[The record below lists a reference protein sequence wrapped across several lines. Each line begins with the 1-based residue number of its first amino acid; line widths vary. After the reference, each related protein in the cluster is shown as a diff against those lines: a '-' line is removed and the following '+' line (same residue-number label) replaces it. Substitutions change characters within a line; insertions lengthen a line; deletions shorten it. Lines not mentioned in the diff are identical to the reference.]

1 MYPVSEAYR
10 KAIVGTHRNYKIE
23 GTITLKNGTEIP
35 LSDKNIS
42 EGSLSIDNQCVNGE
56 AFELG
61 SVYSGQLT
69 ITIQSDIDRYSLYDG
84 TIRLSFFLE
93 VTKGVFEEVPLGV
106 YNINEAIRKGNNVS
120 LKALDNMIF
129 LDTDFSERASSGKAW
144 DILGLISDETGIEIG
159 MTQEYV
165 ESLPNGTSHLRVPA
179 TFSLD
184 TMRDLVS
191 ALAVVQGCFAAMDR
205 EGKLTF
211 VRFAKEPVL
220 TIEPGFRTSS
230 EFSDF
235 TVQYTAVETT
245 VNGSLQVAAL
255 EEDTGMTLT
264 LEENPFFQVEDENIL
279 AYLLNS
285 VLTEVTGIEYVPST
299 LSTYGDPSIDL
310 GDLLLCRLR
319 DGTEIKSLVTNA
331 GFKYRAEQPLKSVG
345 KNPRLAGAKTKEQ
358 KKLGQVSN
366 QVSSKDIIFYSFIN
380 ARELSI
386 TTKDQAVSID
396 FVTQEGRL
404 AEFRASILLTS
415 KAAAE
420 GSATTVKAIYF
431 KNDVELTTYYPTE
444 TYSDGPHILVL
455 YYPFSGLEKNKV
467 HKVEV
472 FLEVTGGTVTVGK
485 GQSIASISGQ
495 GLAAKLTEWDGNI
508 EFTEE
513 IGLFIPMRPLIGFAE
528 EVDVET
534 VTPHERGITEEV
546 GLFIPMRPFIGF
558 TDAEMQQ
565 GEIFKEVITSN
576 TIAQFN
582 SDSKYVV
589 IDEVSARLRTAYER
603 TSVPRTI
610 NSGYLQRLD
619 LTSEW
624 RRVDN
629 VDIKTAVEREV
640 I

>member
-10 KAIVGTHRNYKIE
+10 KAISGTHRNYKIE
-23 GTITLKNGTEIP
+23 GTITLKNGTEIS
-35 LSDKNIS
+35 LADKDIS
-42 EGSLSIDNQCVNGE
+42 EGSLAIDNQCVNGE

-61 SVYSGQLT
+61 SVYAGQLAVT
-69 ITIQSDIDRYSLYDG
+69 IKSDIDRYSLYDG
-84 TIRLSFFLE
+84 VIRLSFFLE
-93 VTKGVFEEVPLGV
+93 ISPGAFEEVPLGV
-106 YNINEAIRKGNNVS
+106 YNINEAIRKGRNIS
-120 LKALDNMIF
+120 LKALDNMVL
-129 LDTDFSERASSGKAW
+129 LDTDFSERASSGRAW
-144 DILGLISDETGIEIG
+144 DILGLISAETGIEIG

-191 ALAVVQGCFAAMDR
+191 ALATVQGCFAAMDR

-235 TVQYTAVETT
+235 TVQYTAVETA

-264 LEENPFFQVEDENIL
+264 LDENPFFQVEDENIL

-285 VLTEVTGIEYVPST
+285 VLAEVSAIQYVPST

-310 GDLLLCRLR
+310 GDLILCKLR
-319 DGTEIKSLVTNA
+319 DGTEIQSLVTSA

-415 KAAAE
+415 KAAEE

-495 GLAAKLTEWDGNI
+495 GLAAKLTEWDGNLDFEESI
-508 EFTEE
+508 APFKYDYYFT
-513 IGLFIPMRPLIGFAE
+513 GFTDDSN
-528 EVDVET
+528 VNM
-534 VTPHERGITEEV
+534 VTPHTPAFTES
-546 GLFIPMRPFIGF
+546 FAPFAYDYFFAGF
-558 TDAEMQQ
+558 D
-565 GEIFKEVITSN
+565 GEIVMNEVVTSN
-576 TIAQFN
+576 TITQFM
-582 SDSKYVV
+582 SSSKYVV
-589 IDEVSARLRTAYER
+589 IDEESTRLQTVYER
-603 TSVPRTI
+603 GSSPETI
-610 NSGYLQRLD
+610 DSGSLAVLD
-619 LTSEW
+619 LANEW
-624 RRVDN
+624 RRID
-629 VDIKTAVEREV
+629 AVEISVRTEREGGGS
-640 I
+640 

>member
-10 KAIVGTHRNYKIE
+10 EAIVGTHRNYKIE
-23 GTITLKNGTEIP
+23 GTITLKNGVEIP
-35 LSDKNIS
+35 LMDKDIS

-61 SVYSGQLT
+61 SVYAGQLSVT
-69 ITIQSDIDRYSLYDG
+69 IKSNIDRYSLYDAVL
-84 TIRLSFFLE
+84 RFSFFLE
-93 VTKGVFEEVPLGV
+93 TASGVYEEVPLGA
-106 YNINEAIRKGNNVS
+106 YNVNEAIRKGSNVS
-120 LKALDNMIF
+120 LKALDNMVL
-129 LDTDFSERASSGKAW
+129 LDIDFADRASSGRAW
-144 DILGLISDETGIEIG
+144 DILGLISDATGVEIG
-159 MTQEYV
+159 MTQKYV
-165 ESLPNGTSHLRVPA
+165 EALPNGTSNLRVPA
-179 TFSLD
+179 TFELD

-191 ALAVVQGCFAAMDR
+191 YLSAVQGCFAAMDR
-205 EGKLTF
+205 EGKLVF
-211 VRFAKEPVL
+211 VQFGKEPVL
-220 TIEPGFRTSS
+220 TVEPGFRTSS

-235 TVQYTAVETT
+235 TVHYTAIETA
-245 VNGSLQVAAL
+245 VNGSLQTAAL

-264 LEENPFFQVEDENIL
+264 LEENPFFQVEDETIL
-279 AYLLNS
+279 RYLMNS
-285 VLTEVTGIEYVPST
+285 VLTEVSSIQYVPST

-310 GDLLLCRLR
+310 GDLLLCKLR
-319 DGTEIKSLVTNA
+319 DGTEIQSLVTSA
-331 GFKYRAEQPLKSVG
+331 GFKYRAEQPIKSVG

-404 AEFRASILLTS
+404 AEFRASILLSAIADT
-415 KAAAE
+415 E
-420 GSATTVKAIYF
+420 GSTTTVKAIYF

-455 YYPFSGLEKNKV
+455 YYPFSGLEKNKI

-472 FLEVTGGTVTVGK
+472 FLEVSGGTVTVGK

-513 IGLFIPMRPLIGFAE
+513 IGLF
-528 EVDVET
+528 V
-534 VTPHERGITEEV
+534 
-546 GLFIPMRPFIGF
+546 PMRPFIGF
-558 TDAEMQQ
+558 TDEISTELVSPHERGFTDNIGLFTPLRPFIGFTDAGIQQ
-565 GEIFKEVITSN
+565 GEIIQEVITSN
-576 TIAQFN
+576 TIDQFE
-582 SDSKYVV
+582 SASKYVV
-589 IDEVSARLRTAYER
+589 IDTESTRLQTAYER
-603 TSVPRTI
+603 TSTAGTI
-610 NSGYLQRLD
+610 DSGYLERVD

-624 RRVDN
+624 RRVDS
-629 VDIKTAVEREV
+629 VDIKTVLEREV
-640 I
+640 N

>member
-10 KAIVGTHRNYKIE
+10 EVIVGTHRNYKIE
-23 GTITLKNGTEIP
+23 GAITLKNGTEIP
-35 LSDKNIS
+35 LSDKNVS

-93 VTKGVFEEVPLGV
+93 VTKGVFEEVPLGI

-129 LDTDFSERASSGKAW
+129 LDMDFSDRASSGKAW

-191 ALAVVQGCFAAMDR
+191 ALAAVQGCFAAMDR

-235 TVQYTAVETT
+235 TVQYTAVETA

-264 LEENPFFQVEDENIL
+264 LEENPFFQVEDETIL
-279 AYLLNS
+279 QYLMNS
-285 VLTEVTGIEYVPST
+285 VLTEVSSIQYVPST

-310 GDLLLCRLR
+310 GDLLLCKLR
-319 DGTEIKSLVTNA
+319 DGTEIQSLVTSA
-331 GFKYRAEQPLKSVG
+331 GFKYRAEQPIKSVG

-404 AEFRASILLTS
+404 AEFRASILLSAIADT
-415 KAAAE
+415 E
-420 GSATTVKAIYF
+420 GSTTTVKATYF

-472 FLEVTGGTVTVGK
+472 FLEVSGGTVTVDK
-485 GQSIASISGQ
+485 GNAIATISGQ
-495 GLAAKLTEWDGNI
+495 GLAAKLTEWDGNLDFEESI
-508 EFTEE
+508 APFKYDYCFT
-513 IGLFIPMRPLIGFAE
+513 
-528 EVDVET
+528 
-534 VTPHERGITEEV
+534 
-546 GLFIPMRPFIGF
+546 GF
-558 TDAEMQQ
+558 TDEIDVAERIPHQPIFTESIRPLKYEYFFSGFT
-565 GEIFKEVITSN
+565 GETVANEVVTSN
-576 TIAQFN
+576 TITQFT
-582 SDSKYVV
+582 SSSKYII
-589 IDEVSARLRTAYER
+589 IDEESARLRTAYER
-603 TSVPRTI
+603 ESI
-610 NSGYLQRLD
+610 AGIIDNGYLEWLE

-624 RRVDN
+624 RRIDS
-629 VDIKTAVEREV
+629 VDIKTNIDREV
-640 I
+640 N

>member
-23 GTITLKNGTEIP
+23 GTITLKNGAEIP

-93 VTKGVFEEVPLGV
+93 VTKGIFEEVPLGV

-129 LDTDFSERASSGKAW
+129 LDMDFSERASSGKAW

-191 ALAVVQGCFAAMDR
+191 ALAAVQGCFAAMDR

-211 VRFAKEPVL
+211 VRFGKVPVL

-235 TVQYTAVETT
+235 TVRYTAVETA

-264 LEENPFFQVEDENIL
+264 LDENPFFQVEDENIL

-495 GLAAKLTEWDGNI
+495 GLAAKLTEWDGNLDFEEKI
-508 EFTEE
+508 APFKYDYYFTGFTDEMTAGLVAPHEPAFTESIQPFAYEYFFSGFTEE
-513 IGLFIPMRPLIGFAE
+513 LIAN
-528 EVDVET
+528 EVV
-534 VTPHERGITEEV
+534 
-546 GLFIPMRPFIGF
+546 
-558 TDAEMQQ
+558 
-565 GEIFKEVITSN
+565 TSN
-576 TIAQFN
+576 TITHFTTT
-582 SDSKYVV
+582 SKYVV
-589 IDEVSARLRTAYER
+589 IDAESARLRTAYER
-603 TSVPRTI
+603 TSV
-610 NSGYLQRLD
+610 SGSIDSGSLAMLE

-624 RRVDN
+624 RRID
-629 VDIKTAVEREV
+629 AVEIRTETEKEGGGS
-640 I
+640 